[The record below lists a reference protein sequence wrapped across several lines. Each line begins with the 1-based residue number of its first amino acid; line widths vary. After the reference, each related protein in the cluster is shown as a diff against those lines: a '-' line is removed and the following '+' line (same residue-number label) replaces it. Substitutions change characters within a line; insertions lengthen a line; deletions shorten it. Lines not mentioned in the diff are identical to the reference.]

1 MARWLL
7 ISAAA
12 LLAATAL
19 FHMTGLAM
27 VSGWLDGP
35 RGTIFEL
42 LWATAAVSWIA
53 IAAIWLYAALRP
65 SPALTVPV
73 WLSALIPLS
82 VGIPLLAMVDARHPG
97 GYLLL
102 LSSALAAAGAGVKR

>member
-7 ISAAA
+7 IAAAA

-42 LWATAAVSWIA
+42 LWATAALSWIVV
-53 IAAIWLYAALRP
+53 AAIWLYAALRP
-65 SPALTVPV
+65 SPALKVPV
-73 WLSALIPLS
+73 WISALIPLS
-82 VGIPLLAMVDARHPG
+82 VGVPLLAMVDPAHPG

-102 LSSALAAAGAGVKR
+102 LSSALAAIGAGKQR